1 MRVRA
6 LAAGVAVPVVAV
18 SIVLG
23 GCEAG
28 GGEPAGLDDPAD
40 TATSG
45 GDETS
50 APTGESPGEPTD
62 APSDP
67 PAGEDWQVE
76 VGGEPPE
83 AAADLAVYEAY
94 LEYWRADLEALSIP
108 DPGHQPF
115 LDAAIEPQRQR
126 VVSVAQQLLAQDHRT
141 IGTLRIEPF
150 VVSVSGP
157 AAAVQ
162 DCMDGRET
170 YDVDADGAEV
180 PDSRGDLIPVVVQLA
195 QAGGHWV
202 VADVQEADHDCG

>member
-6 LAAGVAVPVVAV
+6 LAAGVAV
-18 SIVLG
+18 SIVVLS

-28 GGEPAGLDDPAD
+28 GGDEPAGLDDPAD
-40 TATSG
+40 TATSDDG
-45 GDETS
+45 AGDDATP
-50 APTGESPGEPTD
+50 APTQEPTG

-67 PAGEDWQVE
+67 PAGEDWAVE

-83 AAADLAVYEAY
+83 VAADLAVYDAY
-94 LEYWRADLEALSIP
+94 LGYWRADLEALSIP
-108 DPGHQPF
+108 DPDHQPF
-115 LDAAIEPQRQR
+115 LDAAVDPQRQR

-141 IGTLRIEPF
+141 IGTVRLEPV

-180 PDSRGDLIPVVVQLA
+180 PDSRGDLIPVLVQLT
-195 QAGGHWV
+195 QAGGRWV

>member
-6 LAAGVAVPVVAV
+6 LAAGVAVSVLAV
-18 SIVLG
+18 SIVLA

-28 GGEPAGLDDPAD
+28 GGDEPAGLDGPANTATGSAPSVDD
-40 TATSG
+40 TAPPGPS
-45 GDETS
+45 
-50 APTGESPGEPTD
+50 GEPTD
-62 APSDP
+62 Q
-67 PAGEDWQVE
+67 PAEDWAVE

-94 LEYWRADLEALSIP
+94 LRYWRADLEALSIP
-108 DPGHQPF
+108 DPAHQPF
-115 LDAAIEPQRQR
+115 LDATIDPQRQR

-162 DCMDGRET
+162 DCMDGRQT
-170 YDVDADGAEV
+170 YDVDAAGAEV
-180 PDSRGDLIPVVVQLA
+180 PDSRGDLIPVLVQLA
-195 QAGGHWV
+195 QEGGRWV
-202 VADVQEADHDCG
+202 VADVQQAEHDCG